1 MHTRIRILNFRLEH
15 RYRCNTFD
23 FTWSAVT
30 TASSLDVCI
39 CKDCDTSTGPQNCYA
54 QESDT
59 LNLNI
64 PLNTLSDAPT
74 GTNYIFVEPASDVIA
89 TCAGGASQSFEMS
102 HPEVSMAIESA
113 VWNPYCSYNVNW
125 SFPFEVGPLR
135 VELCVDS
142 NCTSADYNTV
152 LLDATTNPN
161 VQVIADPA
169 SINGWD
175 GMSESSNVMVRVV
188 AEDFEASIY
197 DGCNY
202 SAYSFVR
209 ILAKEELSQD
219 DCRDTS
225 NSAYV
230 PPPPASIPWNILIPA
245 AVGIVLVVGIAIY
258 YVYYKGKRAAQME
271 EHALELSSFAMN
283 RYHQKQNANHLALET
298 TRMSMGDN
306 VKTRNDMN
314 DARSAELQE
323 KLDRLEKKLKKAK
336 IVQEQLDRDDDGF
349 DTIGMKR
356 GGDEDG
362 FAAELMSDL

>member
-74 GTNYIFVEPASDVIA
+74 GTNYIFVEPSSNVIA
-89 TCAGGASQSFEMS
+89 QCAGGASQSFEVS
-102 HPEVSMAIESA
+102 HPEVNMAIDSA

-125 SFPFEVGPLR
+125 TFPFEVGPLR

-152 LLDATTNPN
+152 LLNATTNPN

-245 AVGIVLVVGIAIY
+245 AVGVVLVVGLAIY
-258 YVYYKGKRAAQME
+258 YVYYKGARAAQKE
-271 EHALELSSFAMN
+271 EHALELSSFAMD
-283 RYHQKQNANHLALET
+283 RYQQKQKANTLALET
-298 TRMSMGDN
+298 TRMSMGDGMKN
-306 VKTRNDMN
+306 RKDINEARN
-314 DARSAELQE
+314 AELQE
-323 KLDRLEKKLKKAK
+323 KLDSLEKKLRKLLLLYQP
-336 IVQEQLDRDDDGF
+336 ISMTHRDKPQK
-349 DTIGMKR
+349 MQVK
-356 GGDEDG
+356 
-362 FAAELMSDL
+362 LLV